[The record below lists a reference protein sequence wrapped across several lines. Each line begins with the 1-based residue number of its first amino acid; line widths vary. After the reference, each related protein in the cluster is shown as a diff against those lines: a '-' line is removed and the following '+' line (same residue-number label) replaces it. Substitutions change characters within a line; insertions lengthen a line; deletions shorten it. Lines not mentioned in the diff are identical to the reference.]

1 MIEYF
6 DERPDMHHEIG
17 ALDYMRFT
25 GAPYLASIHS
35 KLKSH
40 KDDDRCHITDEERD
54 KWNRKVDKS
63 TFYELENKV
72 LTKADK
78 KEIPVRLSQLQND
91 TAFITAADINS
102 RLIGEGYV
110 TEDDLSD
117 YAKKNELNGYI
128 STWVNGQSYVTRT
141 ELNGTLNGY
150 VPQRQFT
157 EYIRNNMTPS
167 GGGSIDIDLSEYV
180 KKSELSRMVASDT
193 DFGFIKAHRTNNNLT
208 AAYWKVELTKDG
220 EAYVEPKISGDGGS
234 DIDRT
239 IVEAWVNAALNR
251 EVNSIV
257 NQAIT
262 DFKNDE
268 LEEEV
273 LKVAGSVVQT
283 GLHTYDINVGSLHLA
298 EGVASLLVN
307 KGIVDDTD
315 PDHPGLLS
323 AGIIAEINENGDSSV
338 AIAADKIAL
347 TGDTIAQ
354 KIEATD
360 MHLSGHIIA
369 ENLEIVKDSSNVFT
383 FDNNLYE
390 KGDGVFSGNVIA
402 QGYKTIVNNDGTAD
416 SYVGA
421 TQTVDISGTKLM
433 FVNGLF
439 VGSYTTS
446 DPPQGAFVEDNPIK
460 VASTTAS
467 DPFKPIIKC
476 VYNGQGTESE
486 VAPISF
492 VGELGWTSGIDFN
505 ANSLEEIHVTISNPA
520 NTIGHPIHTSIW
532 TYISQPV
539 VTESNGDI
547 SCGYPSANGS
557 PVRQTVNVTIPV
569 GETRTFKFNMRN
581 ASSSLWQEAHELYTR
596 LISEGKTAAQ
606 ADRQATEKLIAFLP
620 EPYGQVTQYTPAL
633 WWDNREQ

>member
-91 TAFITAADINS
+91 TAFITAADINN

-110 TEDDLSD
+110 TADDLNG
-117 YAKKNELNGYI
+117 YAKENELNGRI
-128 STWVNGQSYVTRT
+128 SSWVNGQGYVTRT
-141 ELNGTLNGY
+141 ELNGTLGGY
-150 VPQRQFT
+150 VTQRQLT
-157 EYIRNNMTPS
+157 EAIRGNMTPS
-167 GGGSIDIDLSEYV
+167 DGGSIDIDLSEYL
-180 KKSELSRMVASDT
+180 KRSELPGMASDT
-193 DFGFIKAHRTNNNLT
+193 DFGFIKAHRTNNDLT

-251 EVNSIV
+251 ETKSIV

-283 GLHTYDINVGSLHLA
+283 GLNTYDINVGSLHLA

-315 PDHPGLLS
+315 PDHPGLQS
-323 AGIIAEINENGDSSV
+323 AGIIAEINENGDPSV
-338 AIAADKIAL
+338 AIIADKIAL

-390 KGDGVFSGNVIA
+390 KGDGVFSGNVIS
-402 QGYKTIVNNDGTAD
+402 QGYKTVVDDNGEAK

-421 TQTVDISGTKLM
+421 TGTVDINGTSLV

-439 VGSYTTS
+439 VGSYTTTN
-446 DPPQGAFVEDNPIK
+446 PPVDNFVEPNHIK
-460 VASTTAS
+460 VTSASAS

-476 VYNGQGTESE
+476 VYNGQGTNSE
-486 VAPISF
+486 VEPIPF
-492 VGELGWTSGIDFN
+492 AGELGWTSGIDFT
-505 ANSLEEIHVTISNPA
+505 ANTLEEIHVEISNPA

-532 TYISQPV
+532 TYISQPI

-547 SCGYPSANGS
+547 NCGYPSANGS
-557 PVRQTVNVTIPV
+557 PVKQTVNVTIPV
-569 GETRTFKFNMRN
+569 GETRTFKFNMRTAN
-581 ASSSLWQEAHELYTR
+581 SSLWQDTKELYAR

-620 EPYGQVTQYTPAL
+620 EPYAQVTQYTPAI
-633 WWDNREQ
+633 WWDDRE

>member
-141 ELNGTLNGY
+141 ELNGTLGGY
-150 VPQRQFT
+150 VTQRQLT
-157 EYIRNNMTPS
+157 EAIRGNMTPS
-167 GGGSIDIDLSEYV
+167 DGGSIDIDLSEYL
-180 KKSELSRMVASDT
+180 KKSELPGMASDT

-239 IVEAWVNAALNR
+239 IVEAWVNAALNH

-323 AGIIAEINENGDSSV
+323 AGIIAEINENGDPSV
-338 AIAADKIAL
+338 AIIADKIAL

-360 MHLSGHIIA
+360 MNLSGHIVA
-369 ENLEIVKDSSNVFT
+369 TDLEIVKPDGDVNGGNGQFAGYVDASSYRTTN
-383 FDNNLYE
+383 NNLQY
-390 KGDGVFSGNVIA
+390 D
-402 QGYKTIVNNDGTAD
+402 
-416 SYVGA
+416 GA
-421 TQTVDISGTKLM
+421 TQDVTINGVTLM

-439 VGSYTTS
+439 VGSS
-446 DPPQGAFVEDNPIK
+446 DSGGSSAD
-460 VASTTAS
+460 VAVGGYQVLPTNLLSSVSVTRA
-467 DPFKPIIKC
+467 
-476 VYNGQGTESE
+476 YRYLGESE
-486 VAPISF
+486 TTELENHTKDLQYIRITIDNDTQYEIYTDVYLNGRLVKGRVAIPANGTNTVF
-492 VGELGWTSGIDFN
+492 VGFER
-505 ANSLEEIHVTISNPA
+505 LEDQAYWKA
-520 NTIGHPIHTSIW
+520 NTTNGPILAVGNDTTHSFYYSTRHGAP
-532 TYISQPV
+532 QQ
-539 VTESNGDI
+539 
-547 SCGYPSANGS
+547 GS
-557 PVRQTVNVTIPV
+557 V
-569 GETRTFKFNMRN
+569 FN
-581 ASSSLWQEAHELYTR
+581 
-596 LISEGKTAAQ
+596 
-606 ADRQATEKLIAFLP
+606 P
-620 EPYGQVTQYTPAL
+620 
-633 WWDNREQ
+633 

>member
-141 ELNGTLNGY
+141 ELNGTLGGY
-150 VPQRQFT
+150 VTQRQLT
-157 EYIRNNMTPS
+157 EAIRGNMTPS
-167 GGGSIDIDLSEYV
+167 DGGNADIDLSEYL
-180 KKSELSRMVASDT
+180 KKSELPGMASDT
-193 DFGFIKAHRTNNNLT
+193 DFGFIKAHRTNNNLS

-360 MHLSGHIIA
+360 M
-369 ENLEIVKDSSNVFT
+369 NLTGSIVAHNLTIVSDGDDSVTGGNGT
-383 FDNNLYE
+383 FAGTVQASE
-390 KGDGVFSGNVIA
+390 
-402 QGYKTIVNNDGTAD
+402 YKTISGVDKDKMFT
-416 SYVGA
+416 GA
-421 TQTVDISGTKLM
+421 TEDVMINGTTLM

-439 VGSYTTS
+439 VGSSTTGGS
-446 DPPQGAFVEDNPIK
+446 SNDVATGTIHVLTGTSEGFPINPIIIEYQYK
-460 VASTTAS
+460 NSDEWVTTI
-467 DPFKPIIKC
+467 DHTRPID
-476 VYNGQGTESE
+476 VVRFTFTN
-486 VAPISF
+486 
-492 VGELGWTSGIDFN
+492 TSN
-505 ANSLEEIHVTISNPA
+505 RT
-520 NTIGHPIHTSIW
+520 IHTDI
-532 TYISQPV
+532 YRADGN
-539 VTESNGDI
+539 NGFTHI
-547 SCGYPSANGS
+547 VINPG
-557 PVRQTVNVTIPV
+557 T
-569 GETRTFKFNMRN
+569 
-581 ASSSLWQEAHELYTR
+581 
-596 LISEGKTAAQ
+596 
-606 ADRQATEKLIAFLP
+606 
-620 EPYGQVTQYTPAL
+620 TQYTYGWQTGTAQSNWSNNTSDGVL
-633 WWDNREQ
+633 TRFTVNKSNTNGFYYYE